1 MKKSGSVA
9 FSKLRFS
16 PYPAWSEM
24 GVIGREVWRKIW
36 FDEIFGRAAQ
46 LAFFWFLSLLPFLI
60 FLTALASLL
69 QQEVG
74 LTGLITESGNLL
86 PAAASNLLVTTFNQV
101 NSKHHQSLLS
111 FSLLAMVWAASAG
124 MEAII
129 TSLNRAYDTTRTRP
143 WWKEKILALILTVG
157 FGLFFFGAIIL
168 FNFSELISR
177 ETAIYFNFGRAFIST
192 WAIVKWPLIMLF
204 VLIGV
209 ELIYFFAPD
218 CKQRWHI
225 FTPGTIF
232 ALLLWLII
240 SYGFKL
246 YVTKFNN
253 FDLMYGTL
261 GGVMIFLLW
270 LYLTGVAILVG
281 GEINSALRD

>member
-1 MKKSGSVA
+1 MEKSGLTASR
-9 FSKLRFS
+9 KLRLS
-16 PYPAWSEM
+16 PYPARAE
-24 GVIGREVWRKIW
+24 IGKIALEVWRKIW

-46 LAFFWFLSLLPFLI
+46 LAFFWFLSLLPFMI

-74 LTGLITESGNLL
+74 LTGMIIQSGNLL
-86 PAAASNLLVTTFNQV
+86 PAAASNLLVTTFNHV
-101 NSKHHQSLLS
+101 TSRHHQSLLS

-129 TSLNRAYDTTRTRP
+129 SSLNRAYNTSRTRP
-143 WWKEKILALILTVG
+143 WWREKILAVLLTIG

-177 ETAIYFNFGRAFIST
+177 ETANYFNFGRIFIST
-192 WAIVKWPLIMLF
+192 WAVVKWPLIMLF
-204 VLIGV
+204 VLFGL

-232 ALLLWLII
+232 ALLFWLAI
-240 SYGFKL
+240 SYGFRL
-246 YVTKFNN
+246 YVMKFSN
-253 FDLMYGTL
+253 FDLTYGTL

-281 GEINSALRD
+281 GEINSALRE

>member
-1 MKKSGSVA
+1 MRKSSSFTFA
-9 FSKLRFS
+9 KLRLS
-16 PYPAWSEM
+16 PYPSSSE
-24 GVIGREVWRKIW
+24 IGNIAREVWQKIW
-36 FDEIFGRAAQ
+36 QDEIFGRAAQ
-46 LAFFWFLSLLPFLI
+46 LAFFWFLSLLPLMI

-74 LTGLITESGNLL
+74 LTGLIIEGSNLL
-86 PAAASNLLVTTFNQV
+86 PPAASNLLVSTFNQV
-101 NSKHHQSLLS
+101 NSRHHQGLLS

-124 MEAII
+124 MESII
-129 TSLNRAYDTTRTRP
+129 TSLNRAYSTNRTRP
-143 WWKEKILALILTVG
+143 WWKEKILALLLTIG

-177 ETAIYFNFGRAFIST
+177 ETANYFNYGRVFISG
-192 WAIVKWPLIMLF
+192 WAIVKWPLIMTF
-204 VLIGV
+204 VLVGL

-218 CKQRWHI
+218 CKQKWHI

-232 ALLLWLII
+232 ALLFWLTITQ
-240 SYGFKL
+240 GFRL
-246 YVTKFNN
+246 YVAKFSN
-253 FDLMYGTL
+253 FDLTYGTL

-281 GEINSALRD
+281 GEINSSLRD

>member
-1 MKKSGSVA
+1 MRKSGSIA
-9 FSKLRFS
+9 GHKLRFA
-16 PYPAWSEM
+16 PYPAWSEV
-24 GVIGREVWRKIW
+24 GLIAREVWKKIW

-74 LTGLITESGNLL
+74 LTGLIAESGNLL
-86 PAAASNLLVTTFNQV
+86 PTAASNLLVSTLNHV
-101 NSKHHQSLLS
+101 NSRHHQGLLS

-129 TSLNRAYDTTRTRP
+129 TSLNRAYATNRTRP
-143 WWKEKILALILTVG
+143 WWREKILAVLLTIG

-177 ETAIYFNFGRAFIST
+177 ETANYFNFGRAFLAT
-192 WAIVKWPLIMLF
+192 WAVVKWPLMMLF
-204 VLIGV
+204 VLFGL

-218 CKQRWHI
+218 CQQRWQI

-232 ALLLWLII
+232 ALLFWLVI
-240 SYGFKL
+240 SYGFRL
-246 YVTKFNN
+246 YVMKFSN
-253 FDLMYGTL
+253 FDLTYGAL

-281 GEINSALRD
+281 GEINSALRE